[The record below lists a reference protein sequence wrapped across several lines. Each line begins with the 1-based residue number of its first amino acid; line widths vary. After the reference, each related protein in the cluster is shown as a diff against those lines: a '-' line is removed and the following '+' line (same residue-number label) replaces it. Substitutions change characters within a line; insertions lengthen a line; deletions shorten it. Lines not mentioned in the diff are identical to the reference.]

1 MREEAKLKEEARLK
15 KMTKEELFEELNKMN
30 KELGNKNI
38 GEERRKEIIEKLN
51 LLEELN
57 KK

>member
-1 MREEAKLKEEARLK
+1 
-15 KMTKEELFEELNKMN
+15 MTKEELFEELNKMN

>member
-1 MREEAKLKEEARLK
+1 
-15 KMTKEELFEELNKMN
+15 MTKEELFEELNKMN

-38 GEERRKEIIEKLN
+38 EEERRKEIIEKLN

>member
-1 MREEAKLKEEARLK
+1 
-15 KMTKEELFEELNKMN
+15 MN